1 MVTQTT
7 TEGSEGVSDTEK
19 AAVKRIVEKLKGLS
33 KGAADQVTV
42 YAEGFASGYACR
54 DNEKREEEV

>member
-1 MVTQTT
+1 M
-7 TEGSEGVSDTEK
+7 SDMEK

-54 DNEKREEEV
+54 ENEKREEEA

>member
-1 MVTQTT
+1 MVIDKT

-19 AAVKRIVEKLKGLS
+19 AAVKRIAEKLEGLS

-54 DNEKREEEV
+54 DKEKREEA

>member
-1 MVTQTT
+1 M
-7 TEGSEGVSDTEK
+7 SDTQK
-19 AAVKRIVEKLKGLS
+19 AAVKRIVEKLEGLS

-54 DNEKREEEV
+54 DKEKREEA